1 MGSFI
6 LRQSG
11 QFLVTLLG
19 VALLIF
25 FLLRVLPGDIVAVK
39 LMGDGITVS
48 PEVLAAERARLGL
61 DASIWVQLWNWITGL
76 FTLNLGT
83 SLWTERPVVQEIAER
98 LPLTLELAVMST
110 VLGVII
116 ALPLGIAAALTRGT
130 LIDQGI
136 RVSTVAG
143 LSIPGF
149 WLGLLVQTFLLS
161 VFGWLPPVSST
172 SWASDPMGRF
182 SQLIFPALVVGWRMS
197 AMLSRMLRSSML
209 EVLQEDYI
217 RTARAKGA
225 RPRAVIVHHAARN
238 ALLPTVTLVGLEFAF
253 LLGGLTITE
262 QVFSLNGVGRL
273 LVQAVTQNDFMLIQG
288 LVMLFAVTFILV
300 NFFVEMLY
308 AVLDPRIRVQ
318 R

>member
-1 MGSFI
+1 MLSFL

-11 QFLVTLLG
+11 QFFITLFG
-19 VALLIF
+19 VAILIF

-39 LMGDGITVS
+39 LMSDGATVA
-48 PEVLAAERARLGL
+48 PEILAAERARLGL
-61 DASIWVQLWNWITGL
+61 DASIWVQLWDWLTGL
-76 FTLNLGT
+76 LTLNLGM

-98 LPLTLELAVMST
+98 LPLTLELAAMAT
-110 VLGVII
+110 VLGLII
-116 ALPLGIAAALTRGT
+116 ALPLGVAAALTRGT

-149 WLGLLVQTFLLS
+149 WLGLLVQTFLLKT
-161 VFGWLPPVSST
+161 FGWLPPVTGT
-172 SWASDPMGRF
+172 SWAVDPMGRF
-182 SQLIFPALVVGWRMS
+182 SQLIFPAMVVGWRMS
-197 AMLSRMLRSSML
+197 AMLARMLRSSML

-217 RTARAKGA
+217 RTARAKGV
-225 RPRAVIVHHAARN
+225 RPRSVVTHHAARN
-238 ALLPTVTLVGLEFAF
+238 AMLPTVTLVGLEFAF
-253 LLGGLTITE
+253 LLGGLTVTE

-273 LVQAVTQNDFMLIQG
+273 LVQAVSQNDFMLIQG

-300 NFFVEMLY
+300 NFIVEMLY
-308 AVLDPRIRVQ
+308 AVLDPRVRTQ